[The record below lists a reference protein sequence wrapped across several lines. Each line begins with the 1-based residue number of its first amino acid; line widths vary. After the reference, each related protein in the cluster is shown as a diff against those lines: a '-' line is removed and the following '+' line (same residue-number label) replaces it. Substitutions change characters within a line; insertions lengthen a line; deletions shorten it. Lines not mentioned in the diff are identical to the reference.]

1 MLNLNQ
7 RGLVAH
13 RRENINLLR
22 ETEKAVLNALINGE
36 PEKVAAII
44 HEAKTDD
51 VTHSIYSIRNL
62 TILSTN
68 LRKDITD
75 ILRAIFQLLID
86 VI

>member
-1 MLNLNQ
+1 MLNQ

-22 ETEKAVLNALINGE
+22 KTEKAVLNALINGE

-51 VTHSIYSIRNL
+51 VTHSIQN
-62 TILSTN
+62 
-68 LRKDITD
+68 
-75 ILRAIFQLLID
+75 
-86 VI
+86 